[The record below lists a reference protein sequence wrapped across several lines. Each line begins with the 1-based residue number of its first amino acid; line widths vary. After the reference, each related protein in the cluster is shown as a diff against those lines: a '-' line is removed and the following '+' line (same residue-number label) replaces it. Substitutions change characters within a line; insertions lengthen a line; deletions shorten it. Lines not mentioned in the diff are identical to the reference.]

1 MTIRFALTA
10 AFSLAASTALAETA
24 TPEGAARLEATFRT
38 YLGQEAGV
46 VKVEPAG
53 ASYDVTLDA
62 NPLFAKL
69 ADPGF
74 KANMTP
80 LEMTLT
86 EQGGGLWGVS
96 ADQAFALSIKAGADF
111 EYTQQANA
119 LRWNGIFDESL
130 QGFVSSSV
138 ESTEL
143 TGTQTMRDPN
153 GTMVTTTTA
162 ADAVRYQTSG
172 TAAAGG
178 GIDSTSQAVLSGYH
192 IKTPIPSTNPDTTP
206 QMLDITTGEYVIDS
220 TAKGFRPDAFYKL
233 IAWFVAHPS
242 EAAIKSDQAGL
253 KEVLAQGVPYFQNYS
268 GTGTIRDIKVAS
280 PVGEIGIGTIGI
292 SLSWNGIVNDGLFSE
307 GISFSGLSLPQDLVP
322 DWAKDMVPGEGSIK
336 FTVSQFDAAAP
347 ARMFIDAFDLTQPT
361 PVPDTMADQFLKAF
375 LPGGDV
381 KIEIAPGNIT
391 APIYDLRY
399 EGSLLAGPAGTPTGK
414 ATVTLTGTDALVEA
428 FNKAP
433 QGGGREGGMGLAM
446 ARGMAKVGANGA
458 LMWELEATSDGK
470 MLVNGT
476 DMSALGGQ

>member
-1 MTIRFALTA
+1 MTIRFALPVLFALCAT
-10 AFSLAASTALAETA
+10 TALAETA

-53 ASYDVTLDA
+53 AAYDVTLDA
-62 NPLFAKL
+62 NPLFAKVS
-69 ADPGF
+69 DPGF

-96 ADQAFALSIKAGADF
+96 TDQAFALSIKAGDEF
-111 EYTQQANA
+111 EYTQQASA

-130 QGFVSSSV
+130 QGFSSSSV
-138 ESTEL
+138 EVADV
-143 TGTQTMRDPN
+143 TGKQTMRDPA
-153 GTMVTTTTA
+153 GTVGTSTS
-162 ADAVRYQTSG
+162 AVASMRYQTTG

-178 GIDSTSQAVLSGYH
+178 GIDSTSQAVLSGYV
-192 IKTPIPSTNPDTTP
+192 ITTP
-206 QMLDITTGEYVIDS
+206 LPPAVPDAVPQVLKITTGEYVVDS
-220 TAKGFRPDAFYKL
+220 TAKAFRPDAFYRL

-242 EAAIKSDQAGL
+242 EAAITADQSGL

-280 PVGEIGIGTIGI
+280 PVGDIGIGTIGI
-292 SLSWNGIVNDGLFSE
+292 SVSANGIVSDGLFSE
-307 GISFSGLSLPQDLVP
+307 GISFSGLTLPEGLVP
-322 DWAKDMVPGEGSIK
+322 DWAKEMVPAEGSIK
-336 FTVSQFDAAAP
+336 VTVSRFDAAAP
-347 ARMFIDAFDLTQPT
+347 TRMFIDAFDLTQPT
-361 PVPDTMADQFLKAF
+361 PVPDSMAPQFLAAF

-381 KIEIAPGNIT
+381 KIDIAPGNMT

-399 EGSLLAGPAGTPTGK
+399 EGSFLAGPAGTPTGK
-414 ATVTLTGTDALVEA
+414 ATVTLTGADALVEA

-433 QGGGREGGMGLAM
+433 EGGGREGGMGLAM
-446 ARGMAKVGANGA
+446 ARGMAKPGADGA
-458 LMWELEATSDGK
+458 LVWDLEATADGK
-470 MLVNGT
+470 MMVNGT
-476 DMSALGGQ
+476 DMSALGRQ